1 MSTAGEAVDVVV
13 VGAGGAGLAAA
24 VSAAEVGA
32 RVLVLEQRDEP
43 GGKTAMAMGSLTASG
58 TAAQRRLGVEDSD
71 ARHREDLR
79 AMARAHGREGI
90 PGDPSPEILVEDGGA
105 VVDWLETQGVVFS
118 GPHPEGPYRAYRL
131 HCAVPDGR
139 AYVDALR
146 ASLERLGGRIRPGA
160 RVTGIDRDERA
171 TLRVSIAGDAATV
184 RAGSVVLAAG
194 DYSAGLER
202 FGRRSSAALEPLA
215 DWARGDAQALAQRL
229 GACLAGMDR
238 PPAGT
243 FRFVDPPFTEPDR
256 TLLELGAIVVD
267 ETGAQPYAGP
277 TYPSFF
283 EQTAAG
289 RWYIVFGAEVAR
301 RLADASADRPG
312 CRDGWLRT
320 GRHPIGTAPG
330 RGYDYLDDVL
340 ARPGCETADSPAA
353 LAAATGIDPAG
364 LSTALSA
371 QPPFV
376 ALGPLRSR
384 IMLAHGGARVDASL
398 RVLDA
403 AGRRVAGLYAAGNAA
418 AWLGY
423 VGGHGYSL
431 AWALTS
437 GRRAGRAAAAG

>member
-1 MSTAGEAVDVVV
+1 MSTAAEAVDVVV

-24 VSAAEVGA
+24 VSAAEAGA

-71 ARHREDLR
+71 TRHREDLR
-79 AMARAHGREGI
+79 AMARAHGRDDVSD
-90 PGDPSPEILVEDGGA
+90 DPSPGILVEDGGR
-105 VVDWLETQGVVFS
+105 VVDWLEDQGVVFS

-146 ASLERLGGRIRPGA
+146 ASLERLGGRVAPRA
-160 RVTGIDRDERA
+160 RVTDIGRDERGW
-171 TLRVSIAGDAATV
+171 LSVGVAGQGSAI
-184 RAGSVVLAAG
+184 RARIVVLAAG

-202 FGRRSSAALEPLA
+202 FAPRSSTVLEPLA
-215 DWARGDAQALAQRL
+215 DWARGDAQALALRL
-229 GACLAGMDR
+229 GASLAGMNR

-243 FRFVDPPFTEPDR
+243 LRFLDPPFTEPDLA
-256 TLLELGAIVVD
+256 LLDLGAIVVD
-267 ETGAQPYAGP
+267 DSGAQPAGAP
-277 TYPSFF
+277 RDPAFF

-289 RWYIVFGAEVAR
+289 RWHIVFGAEVAG

-320 GRHPIGTAPG
+320 GRQPVGTAPG
-330 RGYDYLDDVL
+330 RGYDYLEDVL

-353 LAAATGIDPAG
+353 LAAATGIDQAG
-364 LSTALSA
+364 MSTALRA
-371 QPPFV
+371 RPPVV

-384 IMLAHGGARVDASL
+384 IMLAHGGARVDDSL
-398 RVLDA
+398 RALDA
-403 AGRRVAGLYAAGNAA
+403 AGRPVPGLYAAGNAA
-418 AWLGY
+418 AWLGH